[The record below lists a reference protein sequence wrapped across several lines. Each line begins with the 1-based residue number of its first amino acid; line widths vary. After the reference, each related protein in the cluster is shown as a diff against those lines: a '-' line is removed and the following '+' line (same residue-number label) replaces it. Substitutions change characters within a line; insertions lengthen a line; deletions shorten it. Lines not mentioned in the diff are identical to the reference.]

1 MKNKTARVL
10 TESAI
15 MIALAT
21 VLSLIKIVHL
31 PYGGSVTIASML
43 PIAIIAYRHGVS
55 WGLLAGFV
63 HGVIQNLLGLSDITG
78 LPTWKSVLVAVLL
91 DYLVAFAVIGLAG
104 AFRKA
109 IKNQAFSLSLGCVLA
124 CVLRYICHVITGATI
139 WAGLS
144 IPSAAALSFS
154 FIYNATYMLP
164 ETIILF
170 IAALYVGSTLD
181 FNAEMPTRLIRKES
195 VPANVSWIYPVMG
208 LIATAAT
215 IFDVAKVFAKLQ
227 DGETGKFAI
236 TNITEV
242 NWVMVGIVTAVAI
255 FIDVV
260 LFFIRRAVVKKDAEQ

>member
-1 MKNKTARVL
+1 
-10 TESAI
+10 

-31 PYGGSVTIASML
+31 PYGGSVTVASML

-154 FIYNATYMLP
+154 FIYNSIGERALSPPNGSDHTAFADKRSSSASLQQADVRCCAT
-164 ETIILF
+164 
-170 IAALYVGSTLD
+170 
-181 FNAEMPTRLIRKES
+181 
-195 VPANVSWIYPVMG
+195 
-208 LIATAAT
+208 
-215 IFDVAKVFAKLQ
+215 
-227 DGETGKFAI
+227 
-236 TNITEV
+236 
-242 NWVMVGIVTAVAI
+242 
-255 FIDVV
+255 
-260 LFFIRRAVVKKDAEQ
+260 